1 MDEIGQTVFTLR
13 DALLVVLGF
22 LGGAWCGHRFS
33 LLRDRR
39 AEFNA
44 AVDPVRAWVLD
55 QSRDPSPRRRRPA
68 LVEIDLLEQC
78 MGALRRRQFRRGWQ
92 AAQQTERENTSG
104 DGNFGPPYTDADA
117 VRRAWAE
124 VLPLVRRR

>member
-39 AEFNA
+39 NEFNA

-55 QSRDPSPRRRRPA
+55 QSGDPSPHRRRLGLA
-68 LVEIDLLEQC
+68 EIDLLEQC
-78 MGALRRRQFRRGWQ
+78 MGVLRRRRFRRAWQ
-92 AAQQTERENTSG
+92 TAQQAERENTG
-104 DGNFGPPYTDADA
+104 KDGNFGPPYKDAGA
-117 VRRAWAE
+117 VCRAWAA
-124 VLPLVRRR
+124 VLPLLQRR